1 MSSAF
6 MFFKK
11 TFIYGEMAVLR
22 SSKDDLSKFF
32 DKAETILPL
41 YSRVHLAM
49 NCWSKTII
57 A

>member
-49 NCWSKTII
+49 NC
-57 A
+57 